1 MLGIQW
7 VNSHGIPEL
16 WETIR
21 QSSNCWNFRGLDA
34 GVKQGTNTGIAP
46 AVHDIVEVVL
56 EVSED
61 DVTVAVNQRRGGRH
75 NRVETLFQPHSAG
88 LRRGFSWM
96 AREPCEQQR
105 SNVISDWHRYCGA
118 KHRL

>member
-75 NRVETLFQPHSAG
+75 NRVETLFQPILPGRDADSAG
-88 LRRGFSWM
+88 WLENLANSS
-96 AREPCEQQR
+96 A
-105 SNVISDWHRYCGA
+105 
-118 KHRL
+118 